1 MKILGGVILGFSVF
15 LFLVSWL
22 VTSELGKA
30 RLIFNWLM
38 VLFLGGIG
46 LFGYGIHSDRKAGR
60 KTNLV
65 QTPAAAPQ
73 QTASRSRSRITS
85 SHNGR

>member
-1 MKILGGVILGFSVF
+1 MIQWLNSGGIAMYVILGFSVF

-38 VLFLGGIG
+38 VLFLVGIG
-46 LFGYGIHSDRKAGR
+46 ILGYGIHVDRKGR
-60 KTNLV
+60 
-65 QTPAAAPQ
+65 
-73 QTASRSRSRITS
+73 
-85 SHNGR
+85 